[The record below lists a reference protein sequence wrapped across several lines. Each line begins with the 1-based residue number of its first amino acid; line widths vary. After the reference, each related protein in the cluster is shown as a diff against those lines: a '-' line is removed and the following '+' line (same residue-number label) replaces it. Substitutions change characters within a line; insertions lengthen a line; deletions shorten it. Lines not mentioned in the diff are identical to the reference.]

1 MGIVIRKMQLIS
13 QVENEKKLKKF
24 LIKLEKNKPFKSNNN
39 GNI

>member
-1 MGIVIRKMQLIS
+1 MGNLIRKMYLIS

-24 LIKLEKNKPFKSNNN
+24 LIKLEKNKPFKVKDN

>member
-1 MGIVIRKMQLIS
+1 MGFVIRKMQLIS

-24 LIKLEKNKPFKSNNN
+24 LIKLEKNKPFKPNNN